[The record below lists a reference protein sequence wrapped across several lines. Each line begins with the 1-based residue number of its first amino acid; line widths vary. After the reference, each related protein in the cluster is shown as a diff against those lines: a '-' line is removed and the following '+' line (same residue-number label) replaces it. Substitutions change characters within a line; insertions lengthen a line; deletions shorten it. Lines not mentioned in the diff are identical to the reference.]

1 MNTIKIPEGIDF
13 MAVCGH
19 AMKNNL
25 VEISGGLG
33 PSAGKVWRIGVMGN
47 NANTEVV
54 SKVREQTKSS
64 SDNNYHFIPGTGS
77 PERRPGSSRLE
88 GSCLKTDGGEGTT
101 VTEHHENTTVTN
113 CNRTSQTEQL

>member
-54 SKVREQTKSS
+54 SKVWEKHRPN
-64 SDNNYHFIPGTGS
+64 DNDH
-77 PERRPGSSRLE
+77 
-88 GSCLKTDGGEGTT
+88 CLFQVLAALKDALAAQGWKGA
-101 VTEHHENTTVTN
+101 V
-113 CNRTSQTEQL
+113 

>member
-54 SKVREQTKSS
+54 SKV
-64 SDNNYHFIPGTGS
+64 
-77 PERRPGSSRLE
+77 
-88 GSCLKTDGGEGTT
+88 
-101 VTEHHENTTVTN
+101 
-113 CNRTSQTEQL
+113 

>member
-1 MNTIKIPEGIDF
+1 MSPIQKPGKVHTNHPPTPFRHFHPRLPTVNTIKIPEGIDF

-54 SKVREQTKSS
+54 AKV
-64 SDNNYHFIPGTGS
+64 
-77 PERRPGSSRLE
+77 
-88 GSCLKTDGGEGTT
+88 
-101 VTEHHENTTVTN
+101 
-113 CNRTSQTEQL
+113 

>member
-1 MNTIKIPEGIDF
+1 MVSRCLSQIQKPGELTLVFCLFHFDPRRLPTVNTIKVPEGIDF

-19 AMKNNL
+19 AMKNHL

-54 SKVREQTKSS
+54 SKV
-64 SDNNYHFIPGTGS
+64 
-77 PERRPGSSRLE
+77 
-88 GSCLKTDGGEGTT
+88 
-101 VTEHHENTTVTN
+101 
-113 CNRTSQTEQL
+113 